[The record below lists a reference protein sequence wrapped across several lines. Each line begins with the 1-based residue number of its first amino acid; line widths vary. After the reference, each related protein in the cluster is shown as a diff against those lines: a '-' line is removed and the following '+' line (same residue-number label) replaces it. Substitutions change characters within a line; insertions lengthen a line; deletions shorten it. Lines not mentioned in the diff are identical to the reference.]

1 VSVIEFGD
9 DGVNAIPQ
17 FDQLPKRALLVG
29 DHLVNAS
36 LKIFL
41 AQRAR
46 AGCLF
51 IHAAKVSGD
60 FFGFEGQ
67 IKPRRNSSGNLAT
80 LAAKRDAS
88 SLKART
94 VASLAV
100 IFASHWPINADG
112 G

>member
-1 VSVIEFGD
+1 LIEFGD
-9 DGVNAIPQ
+9 DGVHAIPQ
-17 FDQLPKRALLVG
+17 FEQLPKRALLVG
-29 DHLVNAS
+29 NHPVNAS
-36 LKIFL
+36 LKLFL
-41 AQRAR
+41 AQRAG

-51 IHAAKVSGD
+51 IHAAKVAA
-60 FFGFEGQ
+60 
-67 IKPRRNSSGNLAT
+67 ISSSLKAKLASPQQLRNLAT
-80 LAAKRDAS
+80 FDAKRGAS